1 MTEKIYFI
9 ENTNALENAMA
20 KIEHDYPCFTERELV
35 EMNYSKITI
44 KARTEDIRHIEDILA
59 PLV

>member
-1 MTEKIYFI
+1 MTEKIYYI
-9 ENTNALENAMA
+9 ENTNELDNAMD
-20 KIEHDYPCFTERELV
+20 KIENDFPCFTERELI

-44 KARTEDIRHIEDILA
+44 KARTEDIKHIEDILA